1 MTEKESNDAQQKEAA
16 VGVAVTQLQ
25 VFANDAKQLGT
36 VQNCAEV
43 QQYFAPSSRNVLI
56 CVKTEGEEV
65 ILPESNSTYRV
76 TENDKPFFQ
85 KEAEKT
91 QEIKHDPGKTGVL
104 CEACQHAR
112 VLLLFTGE
120 PQESPINIKM
130 LSLWKKW
137 LVEEGKAFEIKI
149 DFWREGK
156 FDDDYL
162 RGRIF
167 RHCAGWLAPDPQS
180 RPVTLEVRGLVTMDS
195 QKDVSIPMTDG
206 LTAVMFGATQDV
218 ITRLERVRQRFV
230 DQLRDMKNKET
241 VKVKIKEKEAVKV
254 KEKEVIKEVTKD
266 CDYYTYVCKKLKD
279 EVVEDNGIKDIEY
292 WRRKVR
298 VALPKLLLRGES
310 GVGKTFA
317 ARLMDDFKVEGT
329 TNTDGTAK
337 EENTLTRISI
347 PEFIGKESEFEY
359 ALFGYTP
366 GSYTGAS
373 PEGSPGLL
381 VKNVGRVVYLD
392 EIGEANA
399 TIQAKLLAYLDD
411 YMVRP
416 RGWLDAPFFAPTFIV
431 AGTNRDLE
439 QMAEVGTFRKD
450 LLARFTDIET
460 IPPLRERRESM
471 DFILD
476 CLLQQPDINP
486 DEYIKGITQPA
497 HNRLKYYDYAKG
509 NFRELEDILRTACWR
524 ARNSGRRARQE
535 GTASKNIRA
544 RYIYECDLE
553 GLM

>member
-76 TENDKPFFQ
+76 TKYDKPFFQ

-91 QEIKHDPGKTGVL
+91 QKIKHDPGKTGVL

-180 RPVTLEVRGLVTMDS
+180 RPVTLRTGSLVTVAGS
-195 QKDVSIPMTDG
+195 RENHSTTGG
-206 LTAVMFGATQDV
+206 LTALMFGATQDV
-218 ITRLERVRQRFV
+218 IFRLERVRKRFEEQMAKIV
-230 DQLRDMKNKET
+230 KSAQSGTDENKGGNMDVGVGAKYLRDLRLKFLRIGSILRGESEDAVQDKEG
-241 VKVKIKEKEAVKV
+241 KIAGLARQSEIVWGRESR
-254 KEKEVIKEVTKD
+254 IK
-266 CDYYTYVCKKLKD
+266 
-279 EVVEDNGIKDIEY
+279 
-292 WRRKVR
+292 
-298 VALPKLLLRGES
+298 LPKLLLRGES

-317 ARLMDDFKVEGT
+317 AAMMDDFNVEGT
-329 TNTDGTAK
+329 LRK
-337 EENTLTRISI
+337 KHVTRISI

-359 ALFGYTP
+359 ALFGYAP
-366 GSYTGAS
+366 GSYTGALQS
-373 PEGSPGLL
+373 GSCGLL
-381 VKNVGRVVYLD
+381 LENFGRVVYLD

-416 RGWLDAPFFAPTFIV
+416 RGWLWEPFFAPTFIV
-431 AGTNRDLE
+431 AGTNRNLE
-439 QMAEVGTFRKD
+439 QMAEEGTFRRD

-476 CLLQQPDINP
+476 YLLQQPDINP

-544 RYIYECDLE
+544 QYIYECDLE